1 MNIDFNINNYD
12 LDDILNLF
20 QVNHEFNE
28 KDLKE
33 AKKKVLGLHPD
44 KSNLKK
50 EYFLFFSKA
59 YKILY
64 QMYEFKQKTR
74 KKQSDNYSDHVEETK
89 PMVNMNTMFKNASE
103 FSGWFNKTF
112 EELRLQDERHDNGY
126 NEWMKKSIIEDNN
139 DNIKSTS
146 HMHSEIENRKKKM
159 KELIPYKGVQDIT
172 LNLSS
177 GASELDRSKQTY
189 YGNSEIFSKL
199 PYEDLKTAHTET
211 LIPVNND
218 DYNNRPKFANIQEYN
233 NHRKQNI
240 QLLSQDKSE
249 ELIAYKRRNEEENAN
264 RVAYQLLE
272 NQERAEKNNDIF
284 MSRLQ
289 RISYK

>member
-1 MNIDFNINNYD
+1 MDIDLNINNYN

-20 QVNHEFNE
+20 QVTHDFDQQ
-28 KDLKE
+28 DLKE
-33 AKKKVLGLHPD
+33 AKKKVLNLHPD
-44 KSNLKK
+44 KSQLKK

-64 QMYEFKQKTR
+64 QMHEFKQKTR
-74 KKQSDNYSDHVEETK
+74 KTQSDEYSDHVDESK
-89 PMVNMNTMFKNASE
+89 PVVNMNSMFKNASE

-112 EELRLQDERHDNGY
+112 EELKLQDDRQDSGY
-126 NEWMKKSIIEDNN
+126 NEWMQNSVVDDNTS
-139 DNIKSTS
+139 NIKSTS
-146 HMHSEIENRKKKM
+146 HMHQEIENRKTKM
-159 KELIPYKGVQDIT
+159 KELIPYKGVEDLT
-172 LNLSS
+172 LNLST
-177 GASELDRSKQTY
+177 GGSELDRTKQTY
-189 YGNSEIFSKL
+189 YGNSNIFSKL

-211 LIPVNND
+211 LIPVNDD
-218 DYNNRPKFANIQEYN
+218 DYNNMPKFKNVQEYN

-240 QLLSQDKSE
+240 QMLSSDKSD
-249 ELIAYKRRNEEENAN
+249 ELMAQKRRNEEESAN
-264 RVAYQLLE
+264 RIAYQLLE

>member
-20 QVNHEFNE
+20 QVNHDFNE
-28 KDLKE
+28 QDLKA
-33 AKKKVLGLHPD
+33 AKKKVLSLHPD
-44 KSNLKK
+44 KSNLNK

-74 KKQSDNYSDHVEETK
+74 KTQSDNYSDHVEESK
-89 PMVNMNTMFKNASE
+89 PIVNMNSMFKNATE

-112 EELRLQDERHDNGY
+112 EELKLEDERQDSGY
-126 NEWMKKSIIEDNN
+126 NEWMKQSVVEDNN
-139 DNIKSTS
+139 NNIKSTS
-146 HMHSEIENRKKKM
+146 HMHQEIENRKKRM
-159 KELIPYKGVQDIT
+159 KEIIPYKGVQDIT
-172 LNLSS
+172 LNLST
-177 GASELDRSKQTY
+177 GGSELDRTKQTY
-189 YGNSEIFSKL
+189 YGNSNIFSKL

-218 DYNNRPKFANIQEYN
+218 DYNNKQKFANVQDYN

-240 QLLSQDKSE
+240 QMLSQDKSDQ
-249 ELIAYKRRNEEENAN
+249 LLAQKRRSEEEYAN

-272 NQERAEKNNDIF
+272 SQEKAEKNNNIF